1 MKKKLLEDLKEAM
14 KEKNEIKKNAI
25 QMVRAGILQI
35 EKDKGIELT
44 DEQIIELISK
54 EVKKRKDSIADYEKG
69 GREDLVNQI
78 NEEISY
84 LEKYL
89 PKQLTEEEITVI
101 VKQIIAE
108 LGDINRFENIKQL
121 NAFCGLDPTIV
132 QSGKS
137 INYNGPI
144 SKRGNRNARKIL
156 FIKTKRF

>member
-108 LGDINRFENIKQL
+108 LGATTMKDMGKVMKAAKEKMGVTADGKTINKVVKENL
-121 NAFCGLDPTIV
+121 V
-132 QSGKS
+132 
-137 INYNGPI
+137 
-144 SKRGNRNARKIL
+144 
-156 FIKTKRF
+156 

>member
-25 QMVRAGILQI
+25 QMVRAEILQI

-108 LGDINRFENIKQL
+108 LGATTMKDMGKVMKAAKEKMGVTADGKTINKVVKENL
-121 NAFCGLDPTIV
+121 A
-132 QSGKS
+132 
-137 INYNGPI
+137 
-144 SKRGNRNARKIL
+144 
-156 FIKTKRF
+156 

>member
-1 MKKKLLEDLKEAM
+1 MKKRLLEDLKEAM

-108 LGDINRFENIKQL
+108 LGATTMKDMGKVMKAAKEKMGVTADGKTINKVVKENL
-121 NAFCGLDPTIV
+121 A
-132 QSGKS
+132 
-137 INYNGPI
+137 
-144 SKRGNRNARKIL
+144 
-156 FIKTKRF
+156 

>member
-44 DEQIIELISK
+44 DEKIIELIAK

-108 LGDINRFENIKQL
+108 LGATTMKDMGKVMKAAKEKMGVTADGKTINKVVKENL
-121 NAFCGLDPTIV
+121 A
-132 QSGKS
+132 
-137 INYNGPI
+137 
-144 SKRGNRNARKIL
+144 
-156 FIKTKRF
+156 

>member
-35 EKDKGIELT
+35 EKDKGLELT

-108 LGDINRFENIKQL
+108 LGATTMKDMGKVMKAAKEKMGVTADGKTINKVVKENL
-121 NAFCGLDPTIV
+121 A
-132 QSGKS
+132 
-137 INYNGPI
+137 
-144 SKRGNRNARKIL
+144 
-156 FIKTKRF
+156 

>member
-1 MKKKLLEDLKEAM
+1 
-14 KEKNEIKKNAI
+14 
-25 QMVRAGILQI
+25 MVRAGILQI

-44 DEQIIELISK
+44 DEQIIELIAK

-108 LGDINRFENIKQL
+108 LGATTMKDMGKVMKAAKEKMGVTADGKTINKVVKENL
-121 NAFCGLDPTIV
+121 A
-132 QSGKS
+132 
-137 INYNGPI
+137 
-144 SKRGNRNARKIL
+144 
-156 FIKTKRF
+156 

>member
-44 DEQIIELISK
+44 DEQIIELIAK
-54 EVKKRKDSIADYEKG
+54 EVKKRKDSIADYKKG

-108 LGDINRFENIKQL
+108 LGATTMKDMGKVMKAAKEKMGVTADGKTINKVVKENL
-121 NAFCGLDPTIV
+121 A
-132 QSGKS
+132 
-137 INYNGPI
+137 
-144 SKRGNRNARKIL
+144 
-156 FIKTKRF
+156 

>member
-69 GREDLVNQI
+69 GREDLVNKI

-108 LGDINRFENIKQL
+108 LGATTMKDMGKVMKAAKEKMGVTADGKTINKVVKENL
-121 NAFCGLDPTIV
+121 A
-132 QSGKS
+132 
-137 INYNGPI
+137 
-144 SKRGNRNARKIL
+144 
-156 FIKTKRF
+156 

>member
-14 KEKNEIKKNAI
+14 KEKNEIQKNAI

-108 LGDINRFENIKQL
+108 LGATTMKDMGKVMKAAKEKMGVTADGKTINKVVKEKL
-121 NAFCGLDPTIV
+121 A
-132 QSGKS
+132 
-137 INYNGPI
+137 
-144 SKRGNRNARKIL
+144 
-156 FIKTKRF
+156 

>member
-25 QMVRAGILQI
+25 QVVRAGILQI

-108 LGDINRFENIKQL
+108 LGATTMKDMGKVMKAAKEKMGVTADGKTINKVVKENL
-121 NAFCGLDPTIV
+121 A
-132 QSGKS
+132 
-137 INYNGPI
+137 
-144 SKRGNRNARKIL
+144 
-156 FIKTKRF
+156 

>member
-44 DEQIIELISK
+44 DEQIIELIAK

-101 VKQIIAE
+101 VKQIVAE
-108 LGDINRFENIKQL
+108 LGATTMKDMGKVMKAAKEKMGVTADGKTINKVVKENL
-121 NAFCGLDPTIV
+121 A
-132 QSGKS
+132 
-137 INYNGPI
+137 
-144 SKRGNRNARKIL
+144 
-156 FIKTKRF
+156 

>member
-108 LGDINRFENIKQL
+108 LGATTMKDMGKLMKAAKEKMGVTADGKTINKVVKENL
-121 NAFCGLDPTIV
+121 A
-132 QSGKS
+132 
-137 INYNGPI
+137 
-144 SKRGNRNARKIL
+144 
-156 FIKTKRF
+156 

>member
-101 VKQIIAE
+101 VKEIIAE
-108 LGDINRFENIKQL
+108 LGATTMKDMGKVMKAAKEKMGVTADGKTINKVVKENL
-121 NAFCGLDPTIV
+121 A
-132 QSGKS
+132 
-137 INYNGPI
+137 
-144 SKRGNRNARKIL
+144 
-156 FIKTKRF
+156 

>member
-69 GREDLVNQI
+69 GREDLVIQI

-108 LGDINRFENIKQL
+108 LGATTMKDMGKVMKAAKEKMGVTADGKTINKVVKENL
-121 NAFCGLDPTIV
+121 A
-132 QSGKS
+132 
-137 INYNGPI
+137 
-144 SKRGNRNARKIL
+144 
-156 FIKTKRF
+156 

>member
-44 DEQIIELISK
+44 DEQIIELIAK

-101 VKQIIAE
+101 VKHIIDE
-108 LGDINRFENIKQL
+108 LGATTMKDMGKVMKAAKEKMGVTADGKTINKVVKENL
-121 NAFCGLDPTIV
+121 A
-132 QSGKS
+132 
-137 INYNGPI
+137 
-144 SKRGNRNARKIL
+144 
-156 FIKTKRF
+156 

>member
-101 VKQIIAE
+101 VKQIIAK
-108 LGDINRFENIKQL
+108 LGATTMKDMGKVMKAAKEKMGVTADGKTINKVVKENL
-121 NAFCGLDPTIV
+121 A
-132 QSGKS
+132 
-137 INYNGPI
+137 
-144 SKRGNRNARKIL
+144 
-156 FIKTKRF
+156 